1 MSNLMFSVNIN
12 QYSIGTWQKNASTDY
27 HAATDQMTDDE
38 KERYR
43 QELLLKV
50 GDAVKEE
57 LKGISPAARMKKVE
71 TYLVHLV
78 CEKFAFQNET

>member
-1 MSNLMFSVNIN
+1 
-12 QYSIGTWQKNASTDY
+12 
-27 HAATDQMTDDE
+27 MTDDE

-50 GDAVKEE
+50 GDAFKEE

-78 CEKFAFQNET
+78 CEKFDFWNET